1 MVRAILS
8 GRKTQ
13 TRRLCKSLIWTD
25 VEDIPPNCTRYG
37 NVAVVQKCPYGEPGD
52 RLWVKETH
60 FEAWKWR
67 HAPLFAAAPD
77 FIYRADYEY
86 RDECR
91 SVIGCHHWKPSI
103 FMRREAARISLGI
116 VSLSV
121 ERLQDISE
129 ADALAEGIHRFEVN
143 DCVYFHARPTAPT
156 EEHFTSAVMAYRDLW
171 ESINGAGSWDANPW
185 VWVVEFHRVG
195 GPA

>member
-1 MVRAILS
+1 M
-8 GRKTQ
+8 
-13 TRRLCKSLIWTD
+13 
-25 VEDIPPNCTRYG
+25 PPHCTRYG
-37 NVAVVQKCPYGEPGD
+37 NVALPMKCPYGEPGD
-52 RLWVKETH
+52 WLWVKETH
-60 FEAWKWR
+60 CDIAHESYPSVWF
-67 HAPLFAAAPD
+67 
-77 FIYRADYEY
+77 YRADG
-86 RDECR
+86 DEKPDW
-91 SVIGCHHWKPSI
+91 VKHWRPSI
-103 FMRREAARISLGI
+103 FMPRKASRISLEV
-116 VSLSV
+116 VSVCV

-185 VWVVEFHRVG
+185 VWVVEFQRVG